1 MNTTQQGNTMNTTYS
16 SNEDYSSSNE
26 DYSSSDEDY
35 SSSDEDGYSSTE
47 ELLNNYHSYYDNKE
61 EEPVFNSDIERLEY
75 KKNKLI
81 SQIDW
86 ETQYVELKPY
96 SHNIISLC
104 LRQLNDL
111 VGTEETNKILINC
124 GLTYLGW
131 SPMIDTKQ
139 DS

>member
-1 MNTTQQGNTMNTTYS
+1 MNTTQQGNTIMNTTYS
-16 SNEDYSSSNE
+16 NEE
-26 DYSSSDEDY
+26 Y

-47 ELLNNYHSYYDNKE
+47 ELLNNYHSYYYDNKE

-111 VGTEETNKILINC
+111 VGTEETNKILIDC
-124 GLTYLGW
+124 GLIYLGW